1 MERINSQAWYL
12 VKNGEANE
20 AFELRDFSI
29 DAIKTNEVVVETE
42 GFGLNYADIMA
53 RRGLYQAAPPLP
65 AVVGYEVVG
74 KVIAAGNA
82 DSEKLIGSRVIAFC
96 RFGGYAKHVVT
107 TADAVIPVKDEPI
120 GELMAL
126 CTQGVTAYYMASY
139 LTPVRAGDN
148 VLIHAAAGGV
158 GTILIQLAKHQGA
171 NVIAKVGSDE
181 KVKRVLELGADHAIN
196 YRKEQYE
203 IEIKKRLM
211 DDRLDVSFNPAAGS
225 TFKKDF
231 KLMGAGARMI
241 LFGGSEMSSSG
252 PGVFGKLNF
261 LRKMGFVIPAFL
273 MMRSKNIIG
282 VNMLEIA
289 DHKPKVLRTCLESV
303 LKLYRDGVVKPQIG
317 GMYSAA
323 ELPKAHS
330 DMETGQ
336 TMGKLVVTWDS

>member
-1 MERINSQAWYL
+1 MEKINSQAWYL

-29 DAIKTNEVVVETE
+29 DSINTDEVVVETE

-74 KVIAAGNA
+74 KVVAAGSA
-82 DSEKLIGSRVIAFC
+82 ESENLIGSRVIAFC

-107 TADAVIPVKDEPI
+107 TANAVIPVKDEPI

-139 LTPVRAGDN
+139 LTPVREGDN
-148 VLIHAAAGGV
+148 VLVHAAAGGV
-158 GTILIQLAKHQGA
+158 GTILIQLSKHQGA

-181 KVKRVLELGADHAIN
+181 KVKRVLDLGADHAIN
-196 YRKEQYE
+196 YRQGPYD

-211 DDRLDVSFNPAAGS
+211 DEQLDVSFNPAAGS

-241 LFGGSEMSSSG
+241 IFGGSEMSSSG
-252 PGVFGKLNF
+252 PGIFGKLNF
-261 LRKMGFVIPAFL
+261 LRKMGLVIPAFL
-273 MMRSKNIIG
+273 MMRSKNILG

-289 DHKPKVLRTCLESV
+289 DHKPQVLRACLESV
-303 LKLYRDGVVKPQIG
+303 LKLYQEGVVKPQIG

-323 ELPKAHS
+323 DLPKAHS
-330 DMETGQ
+330 DMEGGQ
-336 TMGKLVVTWDS
+336 TMGKLVVCWD